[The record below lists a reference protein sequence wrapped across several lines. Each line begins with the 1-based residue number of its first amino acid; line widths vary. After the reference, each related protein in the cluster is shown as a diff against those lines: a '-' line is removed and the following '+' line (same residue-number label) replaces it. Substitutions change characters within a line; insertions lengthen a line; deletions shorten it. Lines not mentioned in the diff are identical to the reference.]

1 MSSNPTLASSS
12 YEGRSPIH
20 GLPNFGAKARF
31 FFDKFTKNAVNA
43 VFVSGEEE
51 GLDSFEAALRTWAQD
66 APLTAV
72 YLGGEKNFLMHAL
85 YKIITAKTPLAVM
98 TDYEVLNA
106 PLPGKKDFLNSVKTI
121 KQHDILMRGE
131 LLDYLAAAGY
141 AREEFTESPGQFAVR
156 GSVTDIFVPGSANPV
171 RLYFSGNKIETI
183 SAFDIDTQNTK
194 EYKDSVTIIP
204 LSFKETPSDVYAWLS
219 GAEFVYDNPPQDFNA
234 GNGAVIT
241 ALPYGT
247 NYGLTANISF
257 NANMDLLSREINS
270 LKNRGYDITIF
281 ALNRGE
287 RDRLEEIFVS
297 RDIFDFVKFKTAPIT
312 QGFTDAENK
321 KAYITSSEIL
331 NRNYHASTLLKN
343 YEIESAKRVRFKDLS
358 AGDYVVHQVHGI
370 GKYLGLQVFEEDV
383 APTDCLVIEYRKGSK
398 LFVPIADFGKVQRYI
413 GVKGKTPPLSTL
425 GGTAWKEVKRRVKE
439 AAQKDAQEILMMEAK
454 RAAAVSAA
462 MTGDGHI
469 ESEFAASFPFSETPD
484 QAQAVSEI
492 LDDLS
497 RQKTMDRVLVGDVGF
512 GKTEV
517 AMRAALRVALS
528 NKQVLVLVPT
538 TILAAQ
544 HFKTFTKR
552 MAAFPVSLEM
562 LSRFQ
567 TASEQKAVAE
577 KIKTGAVDIV
587 IGTHRL
593 LSKDI
598 NFKNL
603 GLVIIDEEHRFGVKQ
618 KEKIKAKCAGVHTL
632 MLSATP
638 IPRTLNQALSSL
650 RDLSI
655 IETPPQGRM
664 PVKTIV
670 SPWNNELAA
679 NAIRQEI
686 ARGGQ
691 VYFVYNRVQSMQS
704 RKALLEKLVPEAKI
718 CMAHGQM
725 DEDLLE
731 ETLWDFYNNKYDVL
745 LASTIIE
752 SGLDI
757 SNANTLIVEAAQD
770 FGLAQLYQLR
780 GRIGRGDR
788 KAYCYLF
795 HPDWL
800 FKKPQEDNFG
810 ELRAFKLPSKEKD
823 PTEDAKKRLGALMEM
838 SELGSGFKLALRD
851 MEIRGAGE
859 LLGTKQHGFANEVG
873 LSLYCDMVAAE
884 VKKLKGEPV
893 EKIYRSTVNLPS
905 PAFIPP
911 EYLPDDNERLRFYK
925 ELIASGGATQQKIL
939 AKLADLCGPPP
950 DEVKNLARAVLIS
963 NRAGAI
969 KARHIEVT
977 QFFAE
982 FYFTKDFKMPD
993 GLVGD
998 LLIKYGGN
1006 LKFLPSPKGDGVR
1019 INFQRGAA
1027 DFIKETENILTFL
1040 ESRVR

>member
-1 MSSNPTLASSS
+1 MSETKAVK
-12 YEGRSPIH
+12 YFH
-20 GLPNFGAKARF
+20 GLPGFGAKARF

-43 VFVSGEEE
+43 VFVSDEEE
-51 GLDSFEAALRTWAQD
+51 NLDAFEAALSTWAD
-66 APLTAV
+66 GVPYAAA
-72 YLGGEKNFLMHAL
+72 YLGGDKNFLMRAL
-85 YKIITAKTPLAVM
+85 YKIASAKTPLAVM
-98 TDYEVLNA
+98 STYEAMSV
-106 PLPGKKDFLNSVKTI
+106 PLPGKKDFLSAVKTI

-131 LLDYLAAAGY
+131 LIDYLSAAGY
-141 AREEFTESPGQFAVR
+141 SREEFTEAPGHFAVR
-156 GSVTDIFVPGSANPV
+156 GSVTDIFAPGEILPV
-171 RLYFSGNKIETI
+171 RLYFAGNKIETI

-194 EYKDSVTIIP
+194 EYLGAVTVIP
-204 LSFKETPSDVYAWLS
+204 LAFKETPSDIFSWLN
-219 GAEFVYDNPPQDFNA
+219 GAEFVYDEPPKDFTVS
-234 GNGAVIT
+234 NGTVIT
-241 ALPYGT
+241 KLPYGE
-247 NYGLTANISF
+247 NYGLAANISF

-270 LKNRGYDITIF
+270 LKNRGYDITVF

-287 RDRLEEIFVS
+287 RDRLEEIFAKQN
-297 RDIFDFVKFKTAPIT
+297 IFDLVTFKTAAIT
-312 QGFTDAENK
+312 QGFADAENK

-331 NRNYHASTLLKN
+331 NRNYRSSALLKN
-343 YEIESAKRVRFKDLS
+343 YEIEGAKRVRFKDLMV
-358 AGDYVVHQVHGI
+358 GDYIVHQAHGI
-370 GKYLGLQVFEEDV
+370 GKYLGLRVFEEDT
-383 APTDCLVIEYRKGSK
+383 APTDCLVIEYRKGGK
-398 LFVPIADFGKVQRYI
+398 LFVPVGDFGKVQKYI

-425 GGTAWKEVKRRVKE
+425 GGAAWGEVKRRVKE
-439 AAQKDAQEILMMEAK
+439 AAQKDAKEILEMEAK
-454 RAAAVSAA
+454 RAAAGGISMA
-462 MTGDGHI
+462 GDAHMEG
-469 ESEFAASFPFSETPD
+469 EFAASFPFTETPD
-484 QAQAVSEI
+484 QSQAVSEI

-544 HFKTFTKR
+544 HFKTFSKR
-552 MAAFPVSLEM
+552 MAEFPVSIEM

-567 TASEQKAVAE
+567 TKAEQKAVAE
-577 KIKTGAVDIV
+577 KIKTGAAEIV

-638 IPRTLNQALSSL
+638 IPRTLNQALSTL

-670 SPWNNELAA
+670 APWNNELAA
-679 NAIRQEI
+679 EAIRREI

-691 VYFVYNRVQSMQS
+691 VYFVYNRVQSMES
-704 RKALLEKLVPEAKI
+704 RKELLHRLVPEAKI
-718 CMAHGQM
+718 AVAHGQM

-731 ETLWDFYNNKYDVL
+731 ETLWDFYNNKYDIL

-800 FKKPQEDNFG
+800 FKKPAEQENNFD
-810 ELRAFKLPSKEKD
+810 EPRAFELPKKEKD

-884 VKKLKGEPV
+884 VKKLKGEPE
-893 EKIYRSTVNLPS
+893 EKIYRSTVNMPL

-925 ELIASGGATQQKIL
+925 ELIASNAATQQKIL
-939 AKLADLCGPPP
+939 DKMADLSGPPP
-950 DEVKNLARAVLIS
+950 DEVKNLSRAVLMS
-963 NRAGAI
+963 DRAGRV
-969 KARHIEVT
+969 KARHIEIT
-977 QFFAE
+977 RDFSE
-982 FYFTKDFKMPD
+982 FYFTRDFKMPD
-993 GLVGD
+993 GMVSD
-998 LLIKYGGN
+998 LLVKYGGKI
-1006 LKFLPSPKGDGVR
+1006 KFVPSPKGDGLR
-1019 INFQRGAA
+1019 INFPPPARDIIA
-1027 DFIKETENILTFL
+1027 ETENILTFL
-1040 ESRVR
+1040 ENRIKPHKL